1 MNDARALDNQVNKAA
16 FWSAS
21 ILLLSVVPSVLL
33 PLDAPEGPFADR
45 MIWFNSN
52 LGVFVIGWIVQ
63 MIAMLTLSGVF
74 AGAAWQIRESHPLR
88 AIVAFTVLL
97 ISVVAFI
104 IPKFIAIWSIP
115 QMVTAS
121 ATVSG
126 DSAVA
131 EQLFRLLNVS
141 LPFSLFSSFDYLGF
155 WLYAVFALLVAR
167 PLFRLSLS
175 AKIAAV
181 ALGGYGLLFH
191 ILLAGVLTRNV
202 AQADIVAYAESI
214 GALLLVV
221 VVGMAVHFRKA
232 MKAEGQE

>member
-1 MNDARALDNQVNKAA
+1 MNDARTLDNAINKAA
-16 FWSAS
+16 FWSAFV
-21 ILLLSVVPSVLL
+21 LLLAAVLSVFF

-45 MIWFNSN
+45 MIWFSSN

-63 MIAMLTLSGVF
+63 MIAMLALSGVF
-74 AGAAWQIRESHPLR
+74 AGTAWLVRESHPLR
-88 AIVAFTVLL
+88 SMVAATVLL

-115 QMVTAS
+115 QMVAAS

-131 EQLFRLLNVS
+131 EQLLQLLNVS

-221 VVGMAVHFRKA
+221 VIGMAVHFRKA
-232 MKAEGQE
+232 MAAKGKE